1 MIECFHVF
9 LLIYLL
15 DPTIINNR
23 RDINQTVEECSLEM
37 ENTRRKNGM
46 V

>member
-1 MIECFHVF
+1 MIECIHA

-23 RDINQTVEECSLEM
+23 RDMNQIAEECSLGM

-46 V
+46 I